1 MRAKQIKDIKKIF
14 DMFNFLDV
22 VKWVGA
28 LTEIEQNDVM
38 VVEDCDEDYVT
49 VRHLQSN
56 QVSKEREINLKFV
69 GHCTPYENI
78 KDIIERY
85 KNV

>member
-1 MRAKQIKDIKKIF
+1 
-14 DMFNFLDV
+14 MFNFLDV

-56 QVSKEREINLKFV
+56 QVSKEREMNLRYV
-69 GHCTPYENI
+69 GKCTSYEPI
-78 KDIIERY
+78 AGIIERY
-85 KNV
+85 KNS